1 MIVSR
6 RKFTAGAGA
15 ASFLG
20 VIGTDFARAQ
30 DYPNRDIHLICGF
43 PAGTGADLIVR
54 FYAEKIRALSGRTI
68 VVENKLGAQSNI
80 ATEFVARSKPDGYT
94 LYPYTGTT
102 VAMTY
107 HLLKNPPFD
116 PGKELKVAATT
127 SKLGFM
133 LVVNAD
139 SPYKTV
145 ADLTAAMKKKGAD
158 GTYATVANPGTV
170 MAALY
175 KNTAGIEA
183 IEVSYK
189 SPADSLNELRTGKLD
204 FAVHDPFFSL
214 AQQREGRLRILAV
227 GTSQRLSAASD
238 IPTMKEAGV
247 PIELDLW
254 WGVMLPA
261 ATPRPIID
269 KINAWFQDIN
279 ASEDT
284 RKFLALSGSDPLTR
298 SPDEAQEMFKKALVE
313 WGDYVRIAKLPRI

>member
-6 RKFTAGAGA
+6 RKFTAGVGA
-15 ASFLG
+15 SALLG
-20 VIGTDFARAQ
+20 GVAANVALAE
-30 DYPNRDIHLICGF
+30 DYPSRDIHLICGF

-54 FYAEKIRALSGRTI
+54 FYAQKLRALSGRTT
-68 VVENKLGAQSNI
+68 VVDNKLGAQSNI

-116 PGKELKVAATT
+116 PGKDLQVAATT
-127 SKLGFM
+127 SRLGFM
-133 LVVNAD
+133 LVVDAD
-139 SPYKTV
+139 SPYQRV

-158 GTYATVANPGTV
+158 ASYATVANPGTV

-175 KNTAGIEA
+175 KNATGVEA
-183 IEVSYK
+183 VEVSYK
-189 SPADSLNELRTGKLD
+189 NPADSLNELRIGKLD

-214 AQQREGRLRILAV
+214 GQQREGRLRILAI
-227 GTSQRLSAASD
+227 GTSQRLSAVPD

-247 PIELDLW
+247 PIDLDLW

-269 KINAWFQDIN
+269 QINAWFKDIN
-279 ASEDT
+279 AADDT
-284 RKFLALSGSDPLTR
+284 KKFLALSGSDPLTR
-298 SPDEAQEMFKKALVE
+298 SPDESQEMFKKALVE